1 MERTESQKNDRKPS
15 KQTKQLILWI
25 GALVVGAVLGM
36 LGISALN
43 LFCKLSVFL
52 VLFKVRALDAYAL
65 YQLLCRKEER
75 Q

>member
-43 LFCKLSVFL
+43 ELMNFIATVYTRLF
-52 VLFKVRALDAYAL
+52 
-65 YQLLCRKEER
+65 QLLAVPTIAWR
-75 Q
+75 